1 MQSYSLTAN
10 YPLPRYLLKGVHSME
25 LLNKIRS
32 IRKAATSAAHT
43 TDTNTKSPIYDRIE
57 QQKVLS
63 RIESELDPMYSL
75 FWRVSIATGWR
86 TSDCLELE
94 FNNVNFDTGIA
105 SIVVNKQTRAAEA
118 RAFNKVL
125 LDWKQQLKKD
135 AALQG
140 DAKRHMVVDTCDH
153 VNIQSLMT
161 VEQVN
166 KLGVDLQAAVNNA
179 PVKRDSKKL
188 PKVVLDMIKDRMNK
202 NHHDEFIF
210 SRSLSSSNRAV
221 NESGHIT
228 RQAVWKG
235 LQAVFTW
242 FKAEINGA
250 LKLSAYSTRKTFAYR
265 MLRGITGKD
274 NNIAEVMQAFG
285 HSSIQITFKYLGL
298 ASKAD
303 ELQAAMVEV

>member
-1 MQSYSLTAN
+1 
-10 YPLPRYLLKGVHSME
+10 ME

-32 IRKAATSAAHT
+32 IRKAATSAGT
-43 TDTNTKSPIYDRIE
+43 TTGTNSKSPVYDRIE

-75 FWRVSIATGWR
+75 FWRISVATGWR
-86 TSDCLELE
+86 TSDVIELE
-94 FNNVNFDTGIA
+94 FNNINFDTGIA
-105 SIVVNKQTRAAEA
+105 SIVINKQTRAAEA

-125 LDWKQQLKKD
+125 ENWKQQLKKE

-140 DAKRHMVVDTCDH
+140 DANRHMVVDMCE
-153 VNIQSLMT
+153 VGNIQTLMT
-161 VEQVN
+161 VEQIG
-166 KLGVDLQAAVNNA
+166 KLEIDLQLAVNNA

-188 PKVVLDMIKDRMNK
+188 PKVVLDIIKDRMDK
-202 NHHDEFIF
+202 NHHDNFIF

-221 NESGHIT
+221 NEEGHIT

-235 LQAVFTW
+235 LKAVFVW
-242 FKAEINGA
+242 FKAEVNGA

-265 MLRGITGKD
+265 MLKGITGKE
-274 NNIAEVMQAFG
+274 NNIGEVMQAFG
-285 HSSIQITFKYLGL
+285 HSSIQMTFKYLGL

-303 ELQAAMVEV
+303 ELQAAMAEV